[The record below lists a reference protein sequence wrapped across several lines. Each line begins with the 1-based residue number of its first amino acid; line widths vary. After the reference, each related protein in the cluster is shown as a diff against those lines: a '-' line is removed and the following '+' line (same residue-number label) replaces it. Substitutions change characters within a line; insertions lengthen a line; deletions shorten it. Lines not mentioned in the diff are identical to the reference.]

1 MSRPVICDVCRE
13 KIADRENG
21 AAKYFVLKQKGY
33 MLAIDTVNEELDICE
48 GCVRRLWYGNE
59 VPDEL
64 K

>member
-21 AAKYFVLKQKGY
+21 AARYFVLKQKGY
-33 MLAIDTVNEELDICE
+33 MLAIETMNEELDICE
-48 GCVRRLWYGNE
+48 SCVRRLWYGNE